1 MEQRILNFAEQSVQ
15 VLTLEELERSYHENL
30 PTGDPVGGI
39 YHFAL
44 IQQVLEIFEK
54 RGLKPVVQEVFAAAN
69 RDSKRPGVTILPQLE
84 EKFGERAVEA
94 HLLRRVYANIE
105 IRSDETDDLVTCLA
119 VAYHQKGIQL
129 GIGPMVKVC
138 HNQTILGAQ
147 DVISNY
153 SCFGARWG
161 QAPSDIEDGHR
172 CASPRV
178 RPASP
183 RVRPGA
189 RQDKPSLEMVMA
201 RAQQWADDYEPY
213 QKVRQ
218 ERMSALKSAQM
229 DRNGML
235 QLIGILVEKRI
246 LHDTNNDV
254 LRVAQTYPLNSS
266 QINETAEQL
275 LAMFAGHR
283 TQGTGTQCTASGAQ
297 MCQSPCAPEAIS
309 YWDAYQQLN
318 TVLKPS
324 RMDIPQVLPQ
334 SLALFETMYEQIKK

>member
-1 MEQRILNFAEQSVQ
+1 MTERKLNFAEQPVQ

-54 RGLKPVVQEVFAAAN
+54 RGLKPVVQEIFAAAN
-69 RDSKRPGVTILPQLE
+69 RDSKRPGVTLLPQLE
-84 EKFGERAVEA
+84 EKFGERAIEA

-105 IRSDETDDLVTCLA
+105 IRSDETDDIVTCLA

-147 DVISNY
+147 DVVSNY
-153 SCFGARWG
+153 TCYGG
-161 QAPSDIEDGHR
+161 QSR
-172 CASPRV
+172 K
-178 RPASP
+178 
-183 RVRPGA
+183 
-189 RQDKPSLEMVMA
+189 DKYSLEMVMN
-201 RAQQWADDYEPY
+201 RTQQWADDYEPY
-213 QKVRQ
+213 QKVRR
-218 ERMSALKSAQM
+218 ERMAALKSAQM

-235 QLIGILVEKRI
+235 QLIGVLVEKRI

-254 LRVAQTYPLNSS
+254 LRISQPYPLNSS
-266 QINETAEQL
+266 QINETSEQL
-275 LAMFAGHR
+275 IALMLHDE
-283 TQGTGTQCTASGAQ
+283 
-297 MCQSPCAPEAIS
+297 PIS

-318 TVLKPS
+318 TVLKPN

-334 SLALFETMYEQIKK
+334 SLALFETIFEELKN

>member
-1 MEQRILNFAEQSVQ
+1 MTGRQLNFAEQAVQ

-44 IQQVLEIFEK
+44 IQQVLAIFEK
-54 RGLKPVVQEVFAAAN
+54 RGLTPVVQEIFAAAN
-69 RDSKRPGVTILPQLE
+69 RDSKRPGVTLLPQLE
-84 EKFGERAVEA
+84 EKFGERSVEA

-147 DVISNY
+147 DVVSNY
-153 SCFGARWG
+153 TCYGG
-161 QAPSDIEDGHR
+161 QSR
-172 CASPRV
+172 K
-178 RPASP
+178 
-183 RVRPGA
+183 
-189 RQDKPSLEMVMA
+189 DKYTLEMVMD

-213 QKVRQ
+213 QKIRA
-218 ERMSALKSAQM
+218 ERVSAMRSALM
-229 DRNGML
+229 DREGML
-235 QLIGILVEKRI
+235 RLIGLLVEKRI

-254 LRVAQTYPLNSS
+254 LRISQPYPLNSS
-266 QINETAEQL
+266 QINETSEQL
-275 LAMFAGHR
+275 IALMRHDE
-283 TQGTGTQCTASGAQ
+283 
-297 MCQSPCAPEAIS
+297 PIS

-334 SLALFETMYEQIKK
+334 SLALFETMYEQIYDKRIWIRLKQRICWKRVFAAWRG

>member
-1 MEQRILNFAEQSVQ
+1 MTGRQLNFAEQAVQ

-44 IQQVLEIFEK
+44 IQQVLAIFEK
-54 RGLKPVVQEVFAAAN
+54 RGLTPVVQEIFAAAN
-69 RDSKRPGVTILPQLE
+69 RDSKRPGVTLLPQLE
-84 EKFGERAVEA
+84 EKYGERSIEA

-105 IRSDETDDLVTCLA
+105 IRSDETDDIVTCLA

-147 DVISNY
+147 DVVSNY
-153 SCFGARWG
+153 TCYGG
-161 QAPSDIEDGHR
+161 QSRKDR
-172 CASPRV
+172 YT
-178 RPASP
+178 
-183 RVRPGA
+183 
-189 RQDKPSLEMVMA
+189 LEMVMD

-213 QKVRQ
+213 QKIRA
-218 ERMSALKSAQM
+218 ERVSAMRSALM
-229 DRNGML
+229 DREGML
-235 QLIGILVEKRI
+235 RLIGLLVEKRI

-254 LRVAQTYPLNSS
+254 LRISQPYPLNSS
-266 QINETAEQL
+266 QINETSEQL
-275 LAMFAGHR
+275 IALMRHDE
-283 TQGTGTQCTASGAQ
+283 
-297 MCQSPCAPEAIS
+297 PIS

-334 SLALFETMYEQIKK
+334 SLALFETMYEQI

>member
-1 MEQRILNFAEQSVQ
+1 MTERKLNFAEQAVQ

-54 RGLKPVVQEVFAAAN
+54 RGLKPVVQEIFAAAN
-69 RDSKRPGVTILPQLE
+69 RDSKRPGVTLLPQLE
-84 EKFGERAVEA
+84 EKYGERSVEA
-94 HLLRRVYANIE
+94 HLLRRVYANVE
-105 IRSDETDDLVTCLA
+105 IRSDETDDIVTCLA

-147 DVISNY
+147 DVVSNY
-153 SCFGARWG
+153 TCYGG
-161 QAPSDIEDGHR
+161 QSR
-172 CASPRV
+172 K
-178 RPASP
+178 
-183 RVRPGA
+183 
-189 RQDKPSLEMVMA
+189 DKYTLEMVMD

-213 QKVRQ
+213 QKIRA
-218 ERMSALKSAQM
+218 ERVSAMRSALM
-229 DRNGML
+229 DREGML
-235 QLIGILVEKRI
+235 RLIGMLVEKRI

-254 LRVAQTYPLNSS
+254 LRISQPYPLNSS
-266 QINETAEQL
+266 QINETSEQL
-275 LAMFAGHR
+275 IALMRHDE
-283 TQGTGTQCTASGAQ
+283 
-297 MCQSPCAPEAIS
+297 PIS

-334 SLALFETMYEQIKK
+334 SLALFETMYENIKD